1 MSPRRSLLATF
12 LICLSLLS
20 SGRANALTAY
30 RITDLDLRDP
40 HVYMSFIFC
49 TDVTDNQLAGFSV
62 NSQLQTQ
69 IQTDGDG
76 DGLLDVNLLIV
87 LDDLDPNTAG
97 GTFTLIN
104 GLCTAPM
111 ATTSCVPSTTVP
123 YITSYLDDAASPC
136 LGPILGTT
144 YGPYTP
150 EITSASTP
158 CFVSGEFSG
167 VLPLF
172 AGAMPVS
179 MSHMQVAATY
189 GPSGALVNGLIRGF
203 VSEADANNT
212 ILPATIP
219 IVGGQ
224 PFSYILPGGDP
235 PGPSNTNCASHSD
248 KDFVEGVP
256 GWWFYYN
263 FTAQAVPYQ
272 SATGVDAPVARG
284 VAIFYAVPNPFNPST
299 TIRYTIDTDAF
310 VSVLIYEAS
319 GRFVADL
326 VHEQQ
331 SPGDHEVRWNGT
343 TSTGSTASS
352 GVYFVRL
359 ESNGKTATRKIVL
372 LK

>member
-1 MSPRRSLLATF
+1 MSPPRNLLATVAV
-12 LICLSLLS
+12 CLSLLPS
-20 SGRANALTAY
+20 ARASALTAY
-30 RITDLDLRDP
+30 RITDLDMRDP

-49 TDVTDNQLAGFSV
+49 VDVTDNQLAGFSV
-62 NSQLQTQ
+62 NGQLQTQ

-76 DGLLDVNLLIV
+76 DGLLDINLLIV

-97 GTFTLIN
+97 GTFTLVN
-104 GLCTAPM
+104 GLCTSPM
-111 ATTSCVPSTTVP
+111 ATTSCVPSASVP

-136 LGPILGTT
+136 LDPLVGTT

-172 AGAMPVS
+172 AGAMPVVLR
-179 MSHMQVAATY
+179 HMQVAATY
-189 GPSGALVNGLIRGF
+189 GASGSLLNGLIRGF
-203 VSEADANNT
+203 LTEADANNT
-212 ILPATIP
+212 ILPASLP

-224 PFSYILPGGDP
+224 PFSFILPGGDP
-235 PGPSNTNCASHSD
+235 PGAGNTNCASHSD
-248 KDFVEGVP
+248 KDFVDGVP
-256 GWWFYYN
+256 GWWVYYN

-284 VAIFYAVPNPFNPST
+284 VAIYNAVPNPFNPST
-299 TIRYTIDTDAF
+299 TIRYTIDANAF
-310 VSVLIYEAS
+310 VSVSIYDAN
-319 GRFVADL
+319 GRFVTEL
-326 VHEQQ
+326 VNEQQ
-331 SPGDHEVRWNGT
+331 SQGDHEVRWNGT

-359 ESNGKTATRKIVL
+359 ESDGKADARKIVL